1 MKLSRPLNPMTIT
14 FIDNWLQLK
23 DSKNYEDAVIN
34 CLRSLNSKLTLADPQ
49 ST

>member
-1 MKLSRPLNPMTIT
+1 MKLGRPLNPMTIT

-23 DSKNYEDAVIN
+23 DGHNYEDAVLS
-34 CLRSLNSKLTLADPQ
+34 CLRSLNAKLHLAGPH